1 MSLSIEPYGS
11 NQTLVT
17 GKGCTVL
24 YSYQTP
30 VALVRSDG
38 HAFRTGTKHSVTT
51 SKHINKFL
59 SENTSFAPT
68 DPVVEPKNIW
78 MIGKRSSR
86 HKENDNGERHTTRHK
101 TVL

>member
-59 SENTSFAPT
+59 FENTCL
-68 DPVVEPKNIW
+68 DGEEVVEVPQEHLDDW
-78 MIGKRSSR
+78 
-86 HKENDNGERHTTRHK
+86 EEVFTA
-101 TVL
+101 

>member
-68 DPVVEPKNIW
+68 DPVVEVPQEHLDDWEEIF
-78 MIGKRSSR
+78 
-86 HKENDNGERHTTRHK
+86 TA
-101 TVL
+101 